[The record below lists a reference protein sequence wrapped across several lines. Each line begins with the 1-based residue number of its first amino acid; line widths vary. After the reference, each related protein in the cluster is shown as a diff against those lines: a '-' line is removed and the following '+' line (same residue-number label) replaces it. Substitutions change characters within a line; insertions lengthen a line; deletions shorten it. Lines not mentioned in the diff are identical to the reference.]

1 MARLFVNKTYMQAK
15 ELKEMIE
22 LLRQSGVEPMLC
34 DTPVP
39 YFKDG
44 VPAGFPEAPADYDG
58 EFVMMPREFLR
69 CCDFVVAVRG
79 MSMKDAGIED
89 GDDVMLKSNDSY
101 EDGDIVIAVLD
112 GETTLK
118 AYYRDEE
125 GEEWLVPDN
134 DSFPPIRIADYSSA
148 YILGKVT
155 SVRKKTPRTKYS
167 TLRRRLK
174 ENKESERKVVTDEMV
189 RDAITQVLADIKVAR
204 MWFCV
209 YRVLVDVGYLPQ
221 GDFEGLKIKMDT
233 LFPENEFNINPRE
246 VSRMDTQ
253 SFTKPISLWNDSN
266 APVTGKRYN
275 DYLRLAM
282 DLLNLLKS

>member
-1 MARLFVNKTYMQAK
+1 M
-15 ELKEMIE
+15 
-22 LLRQSGVEPMLC
+22 
-34 DTPVP
+34 
-39 YFKDG
+39 
-44 VPAGFPEAPADYDG
+44 
-58 EFVMMPREFLR
+58 
-69 CCDFVVAVRG
+69 
-79 MSMKDAGIED
+79 
-89 GDDVMLKSNDSY
+89 
-101 EDGDIVIAVLD
+101 
-112 GETTLK
+112 
-118 AYYRDEE
+118 
-125 GEEWLVPDN
+125 
-134 DSFPPIRIADYSSA
+134 
-148 YILGKVT
+148 
-155 SVRKKTPRTKYS
+155 
-167 TLRRRLK
+167 
-174 ENKESERKVVTDEMV
+174 VTDERV

-209 YRVLVDVGYLPQ
+209 YRVLVDVDYLPQ